1 MIERRRY
8 EGSGVVANTTI
19 LIGRHMA
26 IDFTLR
32 EEAVMAGLAI
42 IHDTNVRKGSR
53 DETGG
58 QVAHAA
64 IIIGRHMGTVF
75 ASGDHAVVT
84 RGTPTDDAGV
94 IILGAGKGVGVVTNR
109 TIFRGRQMVV
119 GLDGRGC
126 HTAIMTR

>member
-1 MIERRRY
+1 M
-8 EGSGVVANTTI
+8 ANTTI
-19 LIGRHMA
+19 LVGSHMA

-32 EEAVMAGLAI
+32 EETVMAGLAI
-42 IHDTNVRKGSR
+42 IHYTNVRKGSR
-53 DETGG
+53 DETGS

-75 ASGDHAVVT
+75 ASGDHAIVT
-84 RGTPTDDAGV
+84 RGTTTDDTGM
-94 IILGAGKGVGVVTNR
+94 IILGTGKGGGIVTYR
-109 TIFRGRQMVV
+109 TIFRSRQMII